1 MFSIDDVLGGR
12 PARLTHLLDAGAE
25 RAAKSSRGAIIISDD
40 GECLSYAQLVA
51 RVAGTAAQLAEHGVR
66 AGDRVLLVIENSIEA
81 VVLFFAVQR
90 LEAWPVMVN
99 ARMTTSEISGIQNHC
114 RPRAIVFLSAAS
126 PAALSHAGTFGAAE
140 LGPVHI
146 LAGLVAEPEIWGA
159 GSEQQFAA
167 MIYTSGSTGQP
178 KGVMLS
184 HRNLLFNA
192 AVVAQERGYCPDDT
206 LYGLAPMS
214 HSLGLG
220 GLLLPALL
228 SGARYQAVA
237 RFDAKAFLDM
247 AMAGEVTILNA
258 PPAAYL
264 VLSKVIA
271 DGGSDLSAAKL
282 RVLGVG
288 SAPLDALL
296 KARVEAAFGQPLHNG
311 YGITETGP
319 SISFSRPK
327 SPAPG
332 LSVGS
337 PLPHVQVKVV
347 DAAGMELASGEEGEL
362 WVRSPGNMLGYYRDE
377 AATAAAMRTGGWFTS
392 GDIASLDGDGNLY
405 ILGRLKELIIRS
417 GFNVYP
423 AEIENVLNDDATV
436 AASAVIGVPDDEGG
450 TNEAIMAYVQP
461 AVGMLVDTERLAG
474 TLRDRLSPYKQPRE
488 IRIMEQ
494 LPQTSTGKVLKARL
508 K

>member
-1 MFSIDDVLGGR
+1 MLRIDDVLGGQ
-12 PARLTHLLDAGAE
+12 PTRLTHLLDVGAE
-25 RAAKSSRGAIIISDD
+25 GSAKRSGDSIIISDD
-40 GECLSYAQLVA
+40 GERLTYAELVA
-51 RVAGTAAQLAEHGVR
+51 RVAGSAARLAEHGVR
-66 AGDRVLLVIENSIEA
+66 AGDRVLLVLENSVEA

-99 ARMTTSEISGIQNHC
+99 ARMTASEITGIQNHC

-126 PAALSHAGTFGAAE
+126 PAALAHAETFGAAE
-140 LGPVHI
+140 LGSVHI
-146 LAGLVAEPEIWGA
+146 SAGLAAEPEAWGA
-159 GSEQQFAA
+159 ASDQQVAA
-167 MIYTSGSTGQP
+167 MIYTSGTTGQP

-228 SGARYQAVA
+228 SGAHYHAVA
-237 RFDAKAFLDM
+237 RFDPMAFLDM
-247 AMAGEVTILNA
+247 AMAGKVPILNA

-264 VLSKVIA
+264 ALSKVIA
-271 DGGSDLSAAKL
+271 EQRLDLSAAKL

-296 KARVEAAFGQPLHNG
+296 KVRVEAAFGQPLHNG

-319 SISFSRPK
+319 SISFSRPDNQ
-327 SPAPG
+327 APG
-332 LSVGS
+332 LSVGP
-337 PLPHVQVKVV
+337 PLPHVEVKVV
-347 DAAGMELASGEEGEL
+347 DADGAELASDEEGEL

-377 AATAAAMRTGGWFTS
+377 AATAAAMHAGGWFAS

-423 AEIENVLNDDATV
+423 AEIENVLNDDIAV
-436 AASAVIGVPDDEGG
+436 AASAVIGVPDGE
-450 TNEAIMAYVQP
+450 NEAIVAYVQP
-461 AVGMLVDTERLAG
+461 TVGMLVDTDRLTA
-474 TLRDRLSPYKQPRE
+474 TLRERLSPYKQPRE
-488 IRIMEQ
+488 IRILEQ

>member
-1 MFSIDDVLGGR
+1 VLSIDEVLGGQ
-12 PARLTHLLDAGAE
+12 PSRLTHLLDAGAE
-25 RAAKSSRGAIIISDD
+25 RAADTVIVTGDEER
-40 GECLSYAQLVA
+40 LTYARLVA
-51 RVAGTAAQLAEHGVR
+51 RVAESAERLTEHGVR
-66 AGDRVLLVIENSIEA
+66 AGDRVLLVLENSVEA

-99 ARMTTSEISGIQNHC
+99 ARMTASEITGIQAHC
-114 RPRAIVFLSAAS
+114 RPRAVVFISAAS
-126 PAALSHAGTFGAAE
+126 PAALAHAETFAAVA

-146 LAGLVAEPEIWGA
+146 LAGLPAEPEPWGPA
-159 GSEQQFAA
+159 SEQQVAA

-192 AVVAQERGYCPDDT
+192 AVVARERGYCPDDT

-228 SGARYQAVA
+228 SGARYHAVA
-237 RFDAKAFLDM
+237 RFDPMAFLDM

-264 VLSKVIA
+264 ALSKVIA
-271 DGGSDLSAAKL
+271 DRGLDLSAAKL

-296 KARVEAAFGQPLHNG
+296 KERVEAAFGQPLHNG

-319 SISFSRPK
+319 SISFSRPDNQ
-327 SPAPG
+327 APG
-332 LSVGS
+332 LSVGP
-337 PLPHVQVKVV
+337 PLPRVEVKVV
-347 DAAGMELASGEEGEL
+347 DAAGAERPTGGEGEL

-377 AATAAAMRTGGWFTS
+377 AATAAAMRDGGWFAS

-423 AEIENVLNDDATV
+423 AEIENVLNDDAAV
-436 AASAVIGVPDDEGG
+436 AASAVIGVPDDADGK
-450 TNEAIMAYVQP
+450 NEAIVAYVQP
-461 AVGMLVDTERLAG
+461 AVGLEVDTQRLAA
-474 TLRDRLSPYKQPRE
+474 TLRERLSPYKQPRE